1 MKTSKAILISS
12 LLALGACGDSG
23 TMTQQANNQAAALAA
38 AEQRDLSAE
47 LLALTDEFMLQL
59 LQKKYPYLQMMAGQK
74 ILEMPD
80 ISFEGAQKHAADAEE
95 LLMKLKKIDLQQ
107 LGHDDQMT
115 YEMFQGLLES
125 TIEGPQHFWQQF
137 NVTPY
142 TANSGPTLLLPVVFP
157 TATFGS
163 DQDIED
169 YLAVL
174 EDVARYVE
182 DDLTR
187 LKGQAERGIRLPKA
201 AIPGV
206 RTGQAGFGPAVMYL
220 AKVSDERM
228 ASLDNA
234 QKQRLSSG
242 IDAILNG
249 RLKNA
254 LDALQAYLGDDYVAQ
269 APDAVGMGQYPGGP
283 EAYRFAIRQQTTLDL
298 SPEEIHQRGLAYMA
312 EIQEEMKAIRKE
324 LGFEGTQAEFHEQMR
339 QDPRFYANS
348 PEEVAERYMA
358 YIRRIE
364 PHIKDYFSM
373 MPKAD
378 YGVQRLDPAAEPN
391 MTFGFY
397 QAPSPTNPT
406 GYYRFNGSKLDQRP
420 MVWTGGLIY
429 HELIPGHHFHI
440 ALAKEN
446 EDSSEFL
453 KMIPLMYAAFTEG
466 WANYA
471 ASLSYEM
478 GIMDDPWDRYG
489 WLLFNSFITN
499 RLVVDT
505 GMNALGWPLE
515 KARAYMTQNTFS
527 GEDEVL
533 TETLRYSTDIPAQSL
548 AYKLGYEK
556 IREIRRTQEEKLGD
570 KFDIK
575 KFHAATVGNGGM
587 PLPQLERHVDWYMQQ

>member
-1 MKTSKAILISS
+1 MKTTRAILISS
-12 LLALGACGDSG
+12 LLALGACGDLG
-23 TMTQQANNQAAALAA
+23 TNTEQGSTQAAALVA

-47 LLALTDEFMLQL
+47 LLALTNEFMLQL
-59 LQKKYPYLQMMAGQK
+59 LQETPYLQMMAGQK
-74 ILEMPD
+74 VLEMPD
-80 ISFEGAQKHAADAEE
+80 ISFAGAQKYAADAEE
-95 LLMKLKKIDLQQ
+95 LLKRLQQ
-107 LGHDDQMT
+107 IAPEQLSHDDQMT
-115 YEMFQGLLES
+115 YEMFLGLLES
-125 TIEGPQHFWQQF
+125 TIEAPEHFWNYF

-142 TANSGPTLLLPVVFP
+142 TANSGATMLLPVVFP
-157 TATFGS
+157 TATFSS
-163 DQDIED
+163 DQDIDD

-187 LKGQAERGIRLPKA
+187 LKGQAERDVLLPKP

-206 RTGQAGFGPAVMYL
+206 RSAQAGFGQTVMYL
-220 AKVSDERM
+220 APVADERM
-228 ASLDNA
+228 AALDDV
-234 QKQRLSSG
+234 QRERLSSG

-249 RLKNA
+249 RLKSA
-254 LDALQAYLGDDYVAQ
+254 LDAMQVYLGEDYVAK
-269 APDAVGMGQYPGGP
+269 APESVGMSQYPGGA
-283 EAYRFAIRQQTTLDL
+283 EAYRYSIRRQTTLDL
-298 SPEEIHQRGLAYMA
+298 SPEEIHHRGLAYMA
-312 EIQEEMKAIRKE
+312 EIQEEMKAIRME

-339 QDPRFYANS
+339 NDPRFYAKS

-373 MPKAD
+373 MPKAP

-397 QAPSPTNPT
+397 QAPSPAIPT

-446 EDSSEFL
+446 EDASEFL
-453 KMIPLMYAAFTEG
+453 KMMPLTYAAFTEG

-489 WLLFNSFITN
+489 WLLFNSFLTN

-515 KARAYMTQNTFS
+515 KARSYMTENTFS
-527 GEDEVL
+527 GEDEVR
-533 TETLRYSTDIPAQSL
+533 TETLRYSTDIPAQAL

-570 KFDIK
+570 NFDIK
-575 KFHAATVGNGGM
+575 IFHAATVGSGGM
-587 PLPQLERHVDWYMQQ
+587 PLPLLERHVDWSMQQ